1 MNPVHYQRLNDAEN
15 LGGDARRSVEEVA
28 QILKELNADFVMQG
42 LSHYS
47 PCVDTCS
54 RWSSLRKQEK
64 CEKMGYAYDLMAEAV
79 DTVKSETGAKIGG
92 AALIQFFWA
101 EQWDSEVEFNRW
113 LTRDD
118 TWELA
123 LDPSSFGLPVS
134 KEEFQKW
141 FWKQFKGV
149 DITDPKNEMGFY
161 LFDPTLSDVQ
171 NIFADLLEAQLNC
184 GVDAFWWDML
194 LLPVSALLHYGVPV
208 EHTAIQEIYEGCKEI
223 ASFTKKKVTHIMWSY
238 WRLEYDYG
246 LFSEYGAPPV
256 DICLDLIGT
265 EEISSQVMNE
275 DRWNTIQQYVQNI
288 YGNLPHF
295 TRLDF
300 GSGRTGLYVFAE
312 ELTVEEANEFLT
324 IAEDFFQQ
332 RGILLILPV
341 HGGNPC
347 DPSQISQ
354 NLCPKLAYG
363 QYNWYDSLAPEFDTY
378 DTIKSICSQRTTTP
392 SPTPTPTPPPICNYI
407 RSIGGVSAID
417 SVVIQ
422 QLILAYNGII
432 SFSFTPSKDDI
443 RGCAEYYKGN
453 LSEGDRL
460 TGCSFAGFLKV
471 WQLLMRTGRRA

>member
-1 MNPVHYQRLNDAEN
+1 MAKSSVVSLTVRALRNPVHYQRLNDAVN
-15 LGGDARRSVEEVA
+15 LEGDAQRSVEEAA

-42 LSHYS
+42 ITRQE

-54 RWSSLRKQEK
+54 RWDSATTKRWE
-64 CEKMGYAYDLMAEAV
+64 CEHMQYAYDLMADAV
-79 DTVKSETGAKIGG
+79 DTVKSETGAQIGG

-101 EQWDSEVEFNRW
+101 EQWDSEIEFNKW

-149 DITDPKNEMGFY
+149 DITDPKNEMDFY

-238 WRLEYDYG
+238 WELEHDYG
-246 LFSEYGAPPV
+246 LFSKYGAPPV
-256 DICLDLIGT
+256 DICLTSIGVN
-265 EEISSQVMNE
+265 EISSLSM
-275 DRWNTIQQYVQNI
+275 DRTRWDTIQRIVHDI
-288 YGNLPHF
+288 YGDVTHF
-295 TRLDF
+295 ARIDF
-300 GSGRTGLYVFAE
+300 GSGRTGLYVLAE
-312 ELTVEEANEFLT
+312 ELSVEEANEFLT

-332 RGILLILPV
+332 RGVLLILPV

-347 DPSQISQ
+347 DPLQISQ
-354 NLCPKLAYG
+354 GLCPKLAYG
-363 QYNWYDSLAPEFDTY
+363 KYNWYDSLAPEFDTY
-378 DTIKSICSQRTTTP
+378 DTIKSIALGRTQSASSQ
-392 SPTPTPTPPPICNYI
+392 
-407 RSIGGVSAID
+407 
-417 SVVIQ
+417 
-422 QLILAYNGII
+422 
-432 SFSFTPSKDDI
+432 
-443 RGCAEYYKGN
+443 
-453 LSEGDRL
+453 
-460 TGCSFAGFLKV
+460 
-471 WQLLMRTGRRA
+471 